1 MKRRAKVATAR
12 VLNSNTTDFDG
23 AGVFDALRRLG
34 IPYMRS
40 RFGGGWSIPGRHTD
54 DVMAY
59 LEHRGYRIDVT
70 L

>member
-1 MKRRAKVATAR
+1 MKRRDKVATLR
-12 VLNSNTTDFDG
+12 ILNSNTTDVDG
-23 AGVFDALRRLG
+23 VGVFDAIKRLG

-54 DVMAY
+54 DVCAY
-59 LEHRGYRIDVT
+59 LETRGYRIEAT